1 MICRGCISSF
11 IRTKIL
17 PGVHFTHF
25 QVHMKIGI
33 VIVLCND
40 RQTNRQMQTNFMILL
55 PYTQVNRQRS
65 GKRRGEERR
74 QEERS
79 EERRQEGK
87 SEERGGEE

>member
-1 MICRGCISSF
+1 
-11 IRTKIL
+11 
-17 PGVHFTHF
+17 
-25 QVHMKIGI
+25 MKIGI

-65 GKRRGEERR
+65 GKRRGEER
-74 QEERS
+74 
-79 EERRQEGK
+79 